1 MLKKLISIVWKLVIT
16 IGLLFLIIDT
26 LMPPTFIY
34 KATSKYDRVC
44 TDIRVFHSIFEL
56 FKEENSI
63 YPDKE
68 DGFRALLENS
78 FSHKYPNYRQ
88 MIKKIPI
95 DPWGNPYIYLYIN
108 AEEFEI
114 WSYGSDGK
122 VGGGED
128 VKDFNYSKCVK

>member
-1 MLKKLISIVWKLVIT
+1 MLIKPNRLLIAIVFLTT
-16 IGLLFLIIDT
+16 IFALWPSFDHGVT
-26 LMPPTFIY
+26 T
-34 KATSKYDRVC
+34 KYDRVC
-44 TDIRVFHSIFEL
+44 TDIIALHSTIEL
-56 FKEENSI
+56 FKSDNSI

-128 VKDFNYSKCVK
+128 VKDFNYSKCAK